1 MEVSGTV
8 SYKGCAVIHTVTD
21 NLLVSEPDPVGSE
34 YGFAVEGAVVDTDQ
48 IVKAKPLFQNE
59 FSFVNGIPWNYTD
72 VAENFG
78 SLVEIQ
84 NLIEALSGHIR
95 QCKKRGIG
103 KLAGLIVKADG
114 AALYHVG
121 TRLFSNGQ
129 VFLVGTFFYKV
140 ICIKKVKVITMG
152 FFDSLISTGSCKPG
166 LFVEEKADAGVFLL
180 VIFYEGNRSV
190 GGCVIHTDHLQLL
203 WISQILLQYTVQ
215 SGCDVFL
222 SIVNRDD
229 SG

>member
-1 MEVSGTV
+1 M
-8 SYKGCAVIHTVTD
+8 YKR
-21 NLLVSEPDPVGSE
+21 
-34 YGFAVEGAVVDTDQ
+34 Q
-48 IVKAKPLFQNE
+48 
-59 FSFVNGIPWNYTD
+59 PWNYND
-72 VAENFG
+72 VAANFG

-166 LFVEEKADAGVFLL
+166 LFVDKIGSWIDKLDAKIFGKENYQPLAGQGFVAALKTAVAVSYTHLTVFSL
-180 VIFYEGNRSV
+180 SV
-190 GGCVIHTDHLQLL
+190 L
-203 WISQILLQYTVQ
+203 
-215 SGCDVFL
+215 SGW
-222 SIVNRDD
+222 R
-229 SG
+229 